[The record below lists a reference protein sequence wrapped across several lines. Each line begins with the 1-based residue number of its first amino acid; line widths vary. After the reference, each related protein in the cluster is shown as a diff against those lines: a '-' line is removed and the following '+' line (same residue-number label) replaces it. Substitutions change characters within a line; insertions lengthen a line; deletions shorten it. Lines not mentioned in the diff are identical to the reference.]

1 MVNVDTPRV
10 DVPSIPVE
18 VAVVTGEQLP
28 VEKKSSPRRGPN
40 RRRPR
45 NPNYKKTE
53 SEANING
60 SDNGETPFTAMTGEG
75 QGQAQSYDRDFAGR
89 IDRIER
95 SEANVV
101 SATAEPKQTVSE
113 SVSVVKAT
121 QETNE

>member
-1 MVNVDTPRV
+1 VVNVDTPRV

-53 SEANING
+53 SEANTNG
-60 SDNGETPFTAMTGEG
+60 SDNGETPFTAMTGE
-75 QGQAQSYDRDFAGR
+75 GQAQSYDRDFAGR

-95 SEANVV
+95 SEVNVV

-113 SVSVVKAT
+113 IVSVVKAT